1 MILTST
7 TEEIEFVPPWREN
20 DIAAPKFKLRA
31 ASVIER
37 GQMEAEVAGTYQA
50 ASVMPWDL
58 RAACVD
64 GVNAL
69 LDGDPAQHQVLA
81 LIEAEA
87 AGDGEPLAGDE
98 LRLIEEVRKV
108 LAEHWPPYR
117 DLIAQMERR
126 RALLPIVAL
135 RRFCTGIEA
144 KGVTFSRDRTGQVS
158 EATLAQLDP
167 LEMTMAGSRAY
178 ALAYGADAEKN
189 LPPPSLS
196 GDGPATSVSD
206 ATSKVAGR
214 SARRSGKKIP
224 G

>member
-7 TEEIEFVPPWREN
+7 TETVVFTPPWRT
-20 DIAAPKFKLRA
+20 DADAPVFHLRA
-31 ASVIER
+31 ASVMER

-69 LDGDPAQHQVLA
+69 LDGDSAKDQVLA

-87 AGDGEPLAGDE
+87 VGEGEPLAGDD

-144 KGVTFSRDRTGQVS
+144 KGVTFTRDRTGQVS

-189 LPPPSLS
+189 SQPPSLS
-196 GDGPATSVSD
+196 GDGPATSGSD
-206 ATSKVAGR
+206 DTSKAAGR
-214 SARRSGKKIP
+214 SAKRSGKKTP
-224 G
+224 V

>member
-7 TEEIEFVPPWREN
+7 TETVPFTPPWRT
-20 DIAAPKFKLRA
+20 DADAPVFHLRA
-31 ASVIER
+31 AGVIER
-37 GQMEAEVAGTYQA
+37 GQLEAEIAGTYQA

-69 LDGDPAQHQVLA
+69 LDGDPAQDQVLA

-87 AGDGEPLAGDE
+87 SGEGEPLSGDD

-126 RALLPIVAL
+126 KALLPIVAL

-189 LPPPSLS
+189 LPPPSQS
-196 GDGPATSVSD
+196 GDGPATSGSD
-206 ATSKVAGR
+206 DTSKAAGR
-214 SARRSGKKIP
+214 SAKRSGKKTP
-224 G
+224 V

>member
-7 TEEIEFVPPWREN
+7 TETVPFTPPWRT
-20 DIAAPKFKLRA
+20 DADAPVFHLRA
-31 ASVIER
+31 ASVMER

-69 LDGDPAQHQVLA
+69 LDGDPAQDQVLA

-87 AGDGEPLAGDE
+87 VGEGEPLAGDD

-144 KGVTFSRDRTGQVS
+144 KGVTFTRDRTGQVS

-167 LEMTMAGSRAY
+167 LEMTMAGSKAY

-189 LPPPSLS
+189 LPEPSS
-196 GDGPATSVSD
+196 CDEGPKTSST
-206 ATSKVAGR
+206 AGSSKAAGR
-214 SARRSGKKIP
+214 SARRSGRKTP
-224 G
+224 E

>member
-7 TEEIEFVPPWREN
+7 TETVAFTPPWRT
-20 DIAAPKFKLRA
+20 DADAPVFHLRA
-31 ASVIER
+31 ASVMER

-69 LDGDPAQHQVLA
+69 LDKDPAQDQVLA

-87 AGDGEPLAGDE
+87 SGEGEPLAGDD

-144 KGVTFSRDRTGQVS
+144 KGVTFTRDRTGQVS

-196 GDGPATSVSD
+196 EDGPATSGSD
-206 ATSKVAGR
+206 ATSKAAGR
-214 SARRSGKKIP
+214 SGRKSGRKTP
-224 G
+224 A

>member
-1 MILTST
+1 
-7 TEEIEFVPPWREN
+7 
-20 DIAAPKFKLRA
+20 
-31 ASVIER
+31 
-37 GQMEAEVAGTYQA
+37 MEAEVAGTYQA

-69 LDGDPAQHQVLA
+69 LDGDEAQSQVLA

-87 AGDGEPLAGDE
+87 AGDGEPLSGDDR
-98 LRLIEEVRKV
+98 RLIEEVRKV

-144 KGVTFSRDRTGQVS
+144 KGVTFTRDRTGQVS

-196 GDGPATSVSD
+196 GDGPATSGSD
-206 ATSKVAGR
+206 STSKAAGR
-214 SARRSGKKIP
+214 LGRKSGRKTP
-224 G
+224 A

>member
-7 TEEIEFVPPWREN
+7 TETVAFTPPWRT
-20 DIAAPKFKLRA
+20 DTDAPVFHLRA
-31 ASVIER
+31 ASVMER

-58 RAACVD
+58 RAACID

-69 LDGDPAQHQVLA
+69 LDGDQAQDQVLA

-87 AGDGEPLAGDE
+87 AGDGEPLAGDD

-135 RRFCTGIEA
+135 KRFCTGIEA
-144 KGVTFSRDRTGQVS
+144 KGVTFTRDRTGQVS

-189 LPPPSLS
+189 SPPPLQSE
-196 GDGPATSVSD
+196 DGQATSGSD
-206 ATSKVAGR
+206 ATSKAAGR
-214 SARRSGKKIP
+214 SGRKSGRKTP
-224 G
+224 A